1 MAGDAQVSSAQ
12 VAPYVELVERLARPF
27 VGRFDSERDDLVQ
40 EGLIKV
46 FQALA
51 KEQLPA
57 KQHIING
64 MRDWVRV
71 MEYQT
76 RYRRMTE
83 ISLEE
88 YQAALLEQEELEST
102 PYGWDKS
109 TGGIDYLDTSELQE
123 SGS

>member
-1 MAGDAQVSSAQ
+1 MKEAIVASEQ
-12 VAPYVELVERLARPF
+12 VAPYVELVERLARPY
-27 VGRFDSERDDLVQ
+27 VGRFDSESDDLVQ

-51 KEQLPA
+51 KKQLPS

-64 MRDWVRV
+64 MRDWVRT

-88 YQAALLEQEELEST
+88 YQAALLESEEQEST

-109 TGGIDYLDTSELQE
+109 TGGMDYLDTSDLFETR
-123 SGS
+123 G